1 MMPVAKPN
9 RRISVF
15 PATNSKHTQPNVL
28 STVCVRV
35 CAFVEI
41 LFGRLSK

>member
-28 STVCVRV
+28 STVCV